1 MPLTKG
7 IIRKTGFQL
16 LKKFPYSVHQML
28 EQVKEECETL
38 SADCSS
44 GPEATIRTPTT
55 FWVFDSL
62 VNFRPRALPTD
73 IHRSLFQVLVT
84 ENLEL
89 NGYKQA

>member
-7 IIRKTGFQL
+7 IIQL
-16 LKKFPYSVHQML
+16 VSSSKKFTDSVHQML

-38 SADCSS
+38 SADCS